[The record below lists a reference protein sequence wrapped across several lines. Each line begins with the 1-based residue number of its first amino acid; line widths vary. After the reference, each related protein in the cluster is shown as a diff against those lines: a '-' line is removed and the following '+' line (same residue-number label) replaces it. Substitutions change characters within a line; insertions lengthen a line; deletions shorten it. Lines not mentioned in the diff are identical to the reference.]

1 MKRTGAL
8 WEPLCSWR
16 NLTEAARRAALA
28 KKKRPDVAQY
38 LLNLENELVKLR
50 QTLLEENW
58 QPGPYRS
65 FRILEPKPRQISAAP
80 FADRVVHHA
89 FTQVVEPVFEKRFL
103 DSSYACRQGF
113 GTHRAL
119 SAARAAAARY
129 PFVLQCD
136 IRKYFATL
144 DHQILLAEL
153 ERVIKCKPTLR
164 LAQAIVSGSDFPRE
178 SPDWYFPGDTLF
190 TPAERQ
196 RGLPLGNQTS
206 QFFANVY
213 LNPLDHFVVRQIRPA
228 VYARYVSSAT
238 LLSAV
243 AKAIYVPSTDE
254 SIWTSP
260 RVPSRLLPRNG
271 LLRQASRIRMRKR
284 APLLSSLSRSWSAG

>member
-136 IRKYFATL
+136 IRKYFPSMDHLILKELVERKIKCRRTL
-144 DHQILLAEL
+144 DL
-153 ERVIKCKPTLR
+153 VS
-164 LAQAIVSGSDFPRE
+164 AIVDGSNRQE
-178 SPDWYFPGDTLF
+178 EVSALFPGDTLF
-190 TPAERQ
+190 TRLER
-196 RGLPLGNQTS
+196 RKGLPIGNQTS

-213 LNPLDHFVVRQIRPA
+213 LNALDHFVLRELRPA
-228 VYARYVSSAT
+228 LYLRYADDCA
-238 LLSAV
+238 
-243 AKAIYVPSTDE
+243 
-254 SIWTSP
+254 P
-260 RVPSRLLPRNG
+260 RAQRPEEG
-271 LLRQASRIRMRKR
+271 LTCVTA
-284 APLLSSLSRSWSAG
+284 